1 MTERILD
8 FSQEGAYLHL
18 RNDNLVVERE
28 NQDSIMVPLS
38 DLGVLVVSHPQV
50 SFSKSLLSAMVEK
63 GGAFLVCDEKHL
75 PSGMLLPLQAHSIQ
89 TERMARQVQASL
101 PTCKRLW
108 QQIVKEKV
116 QAQGRLLHLLHGND
130 YGISL
135 MSSRV
140 RSGDP
145 ENVEAQAAR
154 RYWSHFY
161 GEEGIRRDPDKE
173 GINSL
178 LNYGYAIL
186 RAIVARAIS
195 ARGLH
200 PSIGLHHH
208 NRYNAFCLADDLME
222 PWRPLVDHAAFQ
234 LEEEQGEGVA
244 LDQEAKRQLL
254 SALSGRY
261 HYGDEERGLFDWISK
276 VASSLNAVFM
286 GEKKD
291 LFLPRF
297 TSMTDTRSLED

>member
-1 MTERILD
+1 MFRMTERILD

-18 RNDNLVVERE
+18 RYDNLVVERE
-28 NQDSIMVPLS
+28 DQEPVTVPLS

-50 SFSKSLLSAMVEK
+50 SFSKSLLSALVSK

-75 PSGMLLPLQAHSIQ
+75 PTGMLLPLQSHSLQ
-89 TERMARQVQASL
+89 TERMARQVQVSL

-108 QQIVKEKV
+108 KQIIQEKIL
-116 QAQGRLLHLLHGND
+116 AQGRLLERLHGKD
-130 YGISL
+130 YGVGA
-135 MSSRV
+135 MSKRV

-145 ENVEAQAAR
+145 ENIEAQAAR
-154 RYWSHFY
+154 RYWTHFY
-161 GEEGIRRDPDKE
+161 SEKGLSRNQDGD

-186 RAIVARAIS
+186 RAIVARAITAS
-195 ARGLH
+195 GLH

-222 PWRPLVDHAAFQ
+222 PYRPLVDLTAYQ
-234 LEEEQGEGVA
+234 LEEEQGEDVA
-244 LDQEAKRQLL
+244 LSQGNKRHLL
-254 SALSGRY
+254 AALSGRY
-261 HYGDEERGLFDWISK
+261 FYAGEERNLFDWISK
-276 VASSLNAVFM
+276 VAASLNATFQ
-286 GEKKD
+286 GEKEE

-297 TSMTDTRSLED
+297 TP